1 MALTQ
6 FRLIEDVRP
15 SRAKSLRFIT
25 EAGGADG
32 FDEKSLSYILER
44 PKPCP
49 LPFIPSELYWNTLVL
64 DEDWPAFL
72 SAFRRGLAGRIPF
85 SINCRIRDRQS
96 RSRRVTVSGSPVLG
110 EDGTPGF
117 VEGHIYEQS
126 VAMVCTGCREAIARG
141 EHQAKEFSKNILS
154 VLSHDIRSPLIGVI
168 GALQMMRR
176 FGLDER
182 QAELARAASH
192 SCEQILELAKNLLDF
207 ARIDSGKDSLS
218 LRETNLAAV
227 ADSVA
232 SLHMEQSLKSGVF
245 LDLEKDPDFPES
257 LLCDEV
263 KVRQI
268 MGNLISNAF
277 KFTPRG
283 SVRVTLTY
291 APRPDGK
298 ITVILE
304 VRDTG
309 VGFDPARTRFMFDQF
324 AQLCHGHTPGRSGG
338 AGLGLTIV
346 KGLVELFGGAISAES
361 EDGAGSSFV
370 VAFPAEVAGR

>member
-1 MALTQ
+1 M
-6 FRLIEDVRP
+6 RP
-15 SRAKSLRFIT
+15 SPARSLRFIT

-49 LPFIPSELYWNTLVL
+49 LPFIPSELYWNALIL

-72 SAFRRGLAGRIPF
+72 LAFRRGLAGGTPF
-85 SINCRIRDRQS
+85 SINCRIRDRES
-96 RSRRVTVSGSPVLG
+96 RSRRVTVSGAAVPG
-110 EDGTPGF
+110 ADGAPGF
-117 VEGHIYEQS
+117 VEGHIYEQN
-126 VAMVCTGCREAIARG
+126 VAMVCTGCREIIAQG
-141 EHQAKEFSKNILS
+141 ERQAKEFSKNILS

-182 QAELARAASH
+182 QEELARAASH

-218 LRETNLAAV
+218 PRGTNLAAV

-232 SLHMEQSLKSGVF
+232 SLHMEQTLTTGVF
-245 LDLEKDPDFPES
+245 LDLEKDPGFPES
-257 LLCDEV
+257 LFCDEV

-283 SVRVTLTY
+283 SVRITLTY
-291 APRPDGK
+291 APRPDGR

-309 VGFDPARTRFMFDQF
+309 VGFDPSRTRYMFDQF
-324 AQLCHGHTPGRSGG
+324 AQLCHGQTLGRSGG

-346 KGLVELFGGAISAES
+346 KGLVDLFGGAICAES
-361 EDGAGSSFV
+361 GEGGGSSFV
-370 VAFPAEVAGR
+370 VSFPAETAGR